1 MGRGGGVNP
10 LQELLIVVD
19 EDLTFFYLRGV
30 SFHMQVYMKT
40 FIKRYQSTNGI
51 RIAIFDSHF

>member
-1 MGRGGGVNP
+1 MGRGGGGVVNP

-40 FIKRYQSTNGI
+40 FIKR
-51 RIAIFDSHF
+51 

>member
-10 LQELLIVVD
+10 LQQLLLLMKI
-19 EDLTFFYLRGV
+19 LHFFYLHGV

-40 FIKRYQSTNGI
+40 FIKRYQSSNKI